1 MGRKTM
7 SMAIGKLID
16 DQLNELSEQ
25 YGMNK
30 SSFVNRILQRS
41 LAGDNAIK
49 NLMAVTPINKDKTIK
64 RSYRIEDDVVSF
76 MEKYPD
82 ILMGTIIEKAVSQFM
97 ELSDE
102 KKRDFLFS

>member
-1 MGRKTM
+1 MYLA
-7 SMAIGKLID
+7 AISALTLIAV
-16 DQLNELSEQ
+16 ELI
-25 YGMNK
+25 K
-30 SSFVNRILQRS
+30 SSLYSSISIPTKSVKER
-41 LAGDNAIK
+41 K
-49 NLMAVTPINKDKTIK
+49 
-64 RSYRIEDDVVSF
+64 EDDVVSF

>member
-1 MGRKTM
+1 MGRKTL
-7 SMAIGKLID
+7 SMAIGKIID

-30 SSFVNRILQRS
+30 SSLVNRILQRS

-49 NLMAVTPINKDKTIK
+49 NLMAVTLPDRGKTIK

-76 MEKYPD
+76 MEQFPD
-82 ILMGTIIEKAVSQFM
+82 ILMGTIIEKAVSHFM
-97 ELSDE
+97 ALSDE
-102 KKRDFLFS
+102 EKREFLFS

>member
-1 MGRKTM
+1 
-7 SMAIGKLID
+7 
-16 DQLNELSEQ
+16 
-25 YGMNK
+25 
-30 SSFVNRILQRS
+30 
-41 LAGDNAIK
+41 
-49 NLMAVTPINKDKTIK
+49 MAVTPINKDKTIK